1 MLLGTSGR
9 EIEIVVN
16 HRPTLEGAQTLT
28 IKPLSSDSDLRLK
41 DWIAGRRAYVEKASG
56 GQIAYVYLSDMG
68 SSGATG
74 FAQQYYPNVD
84 SPAMIIDVRGNDGGN
99 ISGNVLSD
107 IGTHPMAFFAYRNGT
122 NYRRESWAPLGR
134 LAVVTNEWAFSDA
147 DYFSECF
154 KRLKIGPLV
163 GHRTIGGVVGPV
175 IYPLVD
181 GSGIGVP
188 NYGAWIDGEWIVE
201 GRGAVPDFEV
211 DQDPAAIMSG
221 KDPQLD
227 KAISLLLE
235 ELKTHPFH
243 APQHPP
249 YPIKRNG

>member
-1 MLLGTSGR
+1 
-9 EIEIVVN
+9 
-16 HRPTLEGAQTLT
+16 
-28 IKPLSSDSDLRLK
+28 
-41 DWIAGRRAYVEKASG
+41 VEKASG

-68 SSGATG
+68 GSGATA

-99 ISGNVLSD
+99 ISGNAFSD
-107 IGTHPMAFFAYRNGT
+107 IGAHTMAFFAYRNGT
-122 NYRRESWAPLGR
+122 NYRRESWAPLGH
-134 LAVVTNEWAFSDA
+134 LAAVTNEWAFSDA

-163 GHRTIGGVVGPV
+163 GHRTTGGVVGPV

-181 GSGIGVP
+181 GSGVGVP
-188 NYGAWIDGEWIVE
+188 NYGAWIDGDWIVE
-201 GRGAVPDFEV
+201 GYGAVPDFEV
-211 DQDPAAIMSG
+211 DQDPAAVMSG

-227 KAISLLLE
+227 KAISLLLDQ
-235 ELKTHPFH
+235 LKAHPFH

-249 YPIKRNG
+249 YPIKLGG